1 MEEDLLDYF
10 AKNRWFAFMIYG
22 LLFLF
27 ILFMLMQIRP
37 LLTGLYTF
45 LAAVLAPFV
54 IAMIISYVLNP
65 IVNLINI
72 RSFQRTI
79 AVLLIFAVFIT
90 SLTVILM
97 NLIPI
102 FMKQLVELN
111 EHMPGITIKA
121 QNLMDNV
128 KDNQFL
134 PDSVEKGINAA
145 LHKFENGISKL
156 ITNNIHGIGNTI
168 NMLFIAFIIPFMA
181 FYMLKDFQLIEK
193 SALTFIPLKHRERTV
208 SLLVDIDTTL
218 GSYIRGQ
225 FIVCIIVGILAY
237 VGYWIIGMP
246 YLLLLASVV
255 AIFNVIPYLGQ
266 YLGAAPALIM
276 ASSISWKMVLYVA
289 IVNIL
294 VQSLEGNFI
303 SPQVVGKTLHMH
315 PLFVIFALLVGGE
328 LGGIIGL
335 ILAVPCFAVLKV
347 IYQHLSPYFNHRK
360 PV

>member
-1 MEEDLLDYF
+1 LDYF
-10 AKNRWFAFMIYG
+10 AKNRWFAGLIYG

-27 ILFMLMQIRP
+27 IVFMLMQIRP
-37 LLTGLYTF
+37 LLTNLYTF
-45 LAAVLAPFV
+45 LASVLTPFV

-65 IVNLINI
+65 VVSMLNK
-72 RSFQRTI
+72 RRVPRTI
-79 AVLLIFAVFIT
+79 AVLLIYTVFLA

-102 FMKQLVELN
+102 FMKQLDELN
-111 EHMPGITIKA
+111 EHMPEFTVKA
-121 QNLMDNV
+121 QNLVNTV
-128 KDNQFL
+128 KDNQLL
-134 PDSVEKGINAA
+134 PDTVEKGINTA
-145 LHKFENGISKL
+145 LHKFENGISKM
-156 ITNNIHGIGNTI
+156 ISNYIHGIGNTI

-181 FYMLKDFQLIEK
+181 FYILKDFQLIEK
-193 SALTFIPLKHRERTV
+193 SVLTFVPPKHRERIV

-225 FIVCIIVGILAY
+225 FIVCIIVGVLAY
-237 VGYWIIGMP
+237 VGYWIIGMQ
-246 YLLLLASVV
+246 YVLLLASVV
-255 AIFNVIPYLGQ
+255 AVFNVIPYLGQ

-276 ASSISWKMVLYVA
+276 ASSISGKMVLYVA

-294 VQSLEGNFI
+294 VQMLEGNFI

-335 ILAVPCFAVLKV
+335 ILAVPFFAVLKV
-347 IYQHLSPYFNHRK
+347 IYQHVTAYYNHHK

>member
-1 MEEDLLDYF
+1 LDYF
-10 AKNRWFAFMIYG
+10 AKNRWFAGLIYG

-37 LLTGLYTF
+37 LLTSIYSF
-45 LAAVLAPFV
+45 LAAVLTPFV
-54 IAMIISYVLNP
+54 IAMIVSYVLNP
-65 IVNLINI
+65 IVNMLNK
-72 RSFQRTI
+72 RRVPRTI
-79 AVLLIFAVFIT
+79 AVLLIYAVFLT

-102 FMKQLVELN
+102 FMKQLGELN
-111 EHMPGITIKA
+111 EHMPELTIKA
-121 QNLMDNV
+121 QNLMNTV

-134 PDSVEKGINAA
+134 PDSVEQGINAA

-156 ITNNIHGIGNTI
+156 ISNNIHGIGNTI
-168 NMLFIAFIIPFMA
+168 NMLFIAFVIPFMS
-181 FYMLKDFQLIEK
+181 YYILKDFQLIEK
-193 SALTFIPLKHRERTV
+193 SVLTFIPQKHREKTV
-208 SLLVDIDTTL
+208 SLLNDIDATL

-225 FIVCIIVGILAY
+225 FIVCIIVGVLAY

-246 YLLLLASVV
+246 YILLLASVV
-255 AIFNVIPYLGQ
+255 AIFNIVPYIGQ

-276 ASSISWKMVLYVA
+276 ASAISWKMVLYVA

-294 VQSLEGNFI
+294 VQTIEGNLV

-335 ILAVPCFAVLKV
+335 ILAVPFFAVLKV
-347 IYQHLSPYFNHRK
+347 IYQHLSAYYNHRK